1 MATAKTKKTA
11 AKSAEETTENAT
23 DAIKKG
29 SARLRNRLI
38 DGQKRVLDFQRSTFD
53 RSFDA
58 VASFAEKREDALTNW
73 MENSERLPEEIQA
86 AYGAWIGAARTTR
99 ETYRDAVIKTFDLAE
114 QWTEGQRASA

>member
-11 AKSAEETTENAT
+11 KKAEETAESAGE
-23 DAIKKG
+23 AIKEG
-29 SARLRNRLI
+29 TVRLRNRVI

-53 RSFDA
+53 RTFDA
-58 VASFAEKREDALTNW
+58 VASFAEKREDALTSW
-73 MENSERLPEEIQA
+73 MENTERTPNELQA
-86 AYGAWIGAARTTR
+86 AYSAWVGAARTTR